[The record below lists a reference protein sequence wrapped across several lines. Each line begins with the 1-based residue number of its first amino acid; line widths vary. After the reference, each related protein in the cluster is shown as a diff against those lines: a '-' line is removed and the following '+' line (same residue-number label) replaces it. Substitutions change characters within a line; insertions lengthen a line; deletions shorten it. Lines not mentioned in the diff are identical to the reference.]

1 MATRFQP
8 KGPPGGRFTPS
19 NLSTPPT
26 TNSTLSPSSPST
38 YVPGE
43 TDQIYLGKIQWFI
56 EFLYFDDYLERLKA
70 KEIISE
76 AFLQVARIKPDD
88 PIDFLYS

>member
-1 MATRFQP
+1 MFQVKP
-8 KGPPGGRFTPS
+8 IKSILVTIS
-19 NLSTPPT
+19 LEIDLID
-26 TNSTLSPSSPST
+26 TNDH
-38 YVPGE
+38 V
-43 TDQIYLGKIQWFI
+43 
-56 EFLYFDDYLERLKA
+56 LERIKA